1 MSRRGWVLFAIMC
14 VVWGIPYLLIKV
26 AVGGVSVPMVVFS
39 RTALGALILLP
50 LALRSGQF
58 GALRPVWRW
67 VVAFA
72 ALEMIVPW
80 GLLSNAEQ
88 HLPSSLAG
96 LLIAAVP
103 IIGVVIARLTGRIG
117 SASTERLSPRRWAGL
132 LVGLAGVAVLA
143 APHLAGGHAWPIA
156 EVLLVAVGYA
166 TAPLIAARKLADVPA
181 LPMTTVCLIL
191 AALIYTPAAAA
202 TWPRH
207 LPSGQVLASLAA
219 LGVICTAAAFLVFL
233 RLIREVGPTRAMVF
247 TYVNPAVAVAG
258 GVLVLGEPFT
268 ITIAAAFVLIL
279 AGCVLATASRRA
291 QPDDQQAQ
299 PDQDQPGHP
308 DQRQADQP
316 AQRQSMAAPR
326 AASADPDHAPAGQ
339 SACSDGMRLRADGP
353 VETVPG
359 AVSASSC
366 GAVEPVHTSWSSG
379 PARSRPVW
387 PGRGCQARF

>member
-1 MSRRGWVLFAIMC
+1 MSRRGWILFAIMC

-39 RTALGALILLP
+39 RTALGALVLLP

-67 VVAFA
+67 LVAFA

-103 IIGVVIARLTGRIG
+103 IIGVVIARLTRGTGSASTGSASTG

-181 LPMTTVCLIL
+181 LPMTTACLIL
-191 AALIYTPAAAA
+191 AALIYAPAAVA

-268 ITIAAAFVLIL
+268 ATIAAAFVLIL
-279 AGCVLATASRRA
+279 AGCVLATASRAAR
-291 QPDDQQAQ
+291 PD
-299 PDQDQPGHP
+299 HP
-308 DQRQADQP
+308 DQHQADQP
-316 AQRQSMAAPR
+316 AQRQSTAAPR
-326 AASADPDHAPAGQ
+326 AASTDPDHAAAGQ
-339 SACSDGMRLRADGP
+339 S
-353 VETVPG
+353 
-359 AVSASSC
+359 
-366 GAVEPVHTSWSSG
+366 
-379 PARSRPVW
+379 
-387 PGRGCQARF
+387 

>member
-1 MSRRGWVLFAIMC
+1 VSRRGWALFAIMC

-103 IIGVVIARLTGRIG
+103 IIGVLIARLTGG
-117 SASTERLSPRRWAGL
+117 PVSARTERLSPRRWAGL

-181 LPMTTVCLIL
+181 LPMTTACLIL
-191 AALIYTPAAAA
+191 AALIYAPAAAV

-207 LPSGQVLASLAA
+207 LPSGPVLASLAA

-233 RLIREVGPTRAMVF
+233 RLIREAGPTRAMVF

-268 ITIAAAFVLIL
+268 ATIAAAFVLIL
-279 AGCVLATASRRA
+279 AGCVLATASRAARPEA
-291 QPDDQQAQ
+291 AQ
-299 PDQDQPGHP
+299 PDQ
-308 DQRQADQP
+308 
-316 AQRQSMAAPR
+316 AAP
-326 AASADPDHAPAGQ
+326 ATTNDHEVLG
-339 SACSDGMRLRADGP
+339 
-353 VETVPG
+353 VPG
-359 AVSASSC
+359 ES
-366 GAVEPVHTSWSSG
+366 
-379 PARSRPVW
+379 
-387 PGRGCQARF
+387 

>member
-103 IIGVVIARLTGRIG
+103 IIGVVIARLTGG
-117 SASTERLSPRRWAGL
+117 TVSANTVSANTVSANTVSASTERLSPRRWAGL

-268 ITIAAAFVLIL
+268 ATIAAAFVLIL
-279 AGCVLATASRRA
+279 AGCVLATASRRG
-291 QPDDQQAQ
+291 QPDHPEPHQPGSPDVEPPAH
-299 PDQDQPGHP
+299 PDQDQADQGVP
-308 DQRQADQP
+308 DQS
-316 AQRQSMAAPR
+316 AQRQSRAAPR
-326 AASADPDHAPAGQ
+326 VASADPDQAAAGQ
-339 SACSDGMRLRADGP
+339 S
-353 VETVPG
+353 
-359 AVSASSC
+359 
-366 GAVEPVHTSWSSG
+366 
-379 PARSRPVW
+379 
-387 PGRGCQARF
+387 